1 MQSSPEDDPYDH
13 RFEFESPPQ
22 YNSDSENESIER
34 HKELIACEVAN
45 FLLEQNRKTTGPS
58 SAAGSK
64 RESKFAQ
71 PHPTPAPVKPIK
83 RRLSKPLRRPKHEP
97 SDKLCN
103 PVLRSPKTEK
113 ENCPPTPR
121 TSTQEKTLANGYW
134 LAPHELPRN
143 HPSSCIDPS
152 WGNHS
157 VASKPNTWE
166 SVYDSWYTHPTPPA
180 QVFRDTKPRNSVET
194 STEDSSVFSDAH
206 RNNTQNI
213 NAQAHYPHHSADN
226 SFRDISNSSS
236 PLPPSINNPWVIPH
250 RAEQFIHTPDSGCVP
265 ARILN
270 RPRRPLSEQSSAY
283 VNRRRWQRTRDGIWL
298 FPEQYADQIPN
309 LSRHRINP
317 REQCQTSSNFDF
329 AYQTYVKSIEAR
341 LDSVVKQVEEIR
353 RDLCMLQKQPPST
366 QSAIPMYHSAAQGW

>member
-1 MQSSPEDDPYDH
+1 MFTTPLTYLTDTELADERQSPQPLNIDQRRDSEENRHCNPVQSSPEDDPYNH
-13 RFEFESPPQ
+13 RFEFKSPPQ

-45 FLLEQNRKTTGPS
+45 FLLEQNRKTTGPP
-58 SAAGSK
+58 SAAGAK

-71 PHPTPAPVKPIK
+71 PHSTPAPVKPVK

-143 HPSSCIDPS
+143 HPSSCIDPP

-213 NAQAHYPHHSADN
+213 NARAHYPHHSAEN

-250 RAEQFIHTPDSGCVP
+250 
-265 ARILN
+265 
-270 RPRRPLSEQSSAY
+270 
-283 VNRRRWQRTRDGIWL
+283 
-298 FPEQYADQIPN
+298 
-309 LSRHRINP
+309 
-317 REQCQTSSNFDF
+317 
-329 AYQTYVKSIEAR
+329 
-341 LDSVVKQVEEIR
+341 
-353 RDLCMLQKQPPST
+353 
-366 QSAIPMYHSAAQGW
+366 